1 MKTLILVRHAKSS
14 WTDPTLSDHNR
25 PLNERGRRDAPFMG
39 KILAE
44 RGIRPDAIFSS
55 SAVRA
60 LETAKCF
67 ARAFGREPDSIAVR
81 PEIYHADSE
90 SMLEL
95 IAGLDDAFG
104 TVLVFGHNPTFT
116 ELANLFTDRHLDNL
130 PTCGIFA
137 VGFAVDHWSE
147 VKPRTGTFLFQEFP
161 RTYFPK
167 DALD

>member
-14 WTDPTLSDHNR
+14 WTDPSLSDHDR

-39 KILAE
+39 KVLAD
-44 RGIRPDAIFSS
+44 RGIKPDAILSS

-60 LETAKCF
+60 FETAKFF
-67 ARAFGREPDSIAVR
+67 AGALGWEPASIAVR

-90 SMLEL
+90 AMLEL
-95 IAGLDDAFG
+95 IAGLDDAAE
-104 TVLVFGHNPTFT
+104 TVLIFGHNPIFT
-116 ELANLFTDRHLDNL
+116 YLANLFTDRYLDNL

-137 VGFAVDHWSE
+137 VEFAVEHWSE
-147 VKPRTGTFLFQEFP
+147 ARPRAGKFLFQEFP